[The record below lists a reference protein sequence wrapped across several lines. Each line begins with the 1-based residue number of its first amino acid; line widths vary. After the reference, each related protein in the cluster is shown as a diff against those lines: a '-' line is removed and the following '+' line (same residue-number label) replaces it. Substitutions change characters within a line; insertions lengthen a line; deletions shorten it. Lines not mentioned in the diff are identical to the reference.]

1 MKVALVHDWLTGMR
15 GGEKILEVFCEIY
28 PEATIFTL
36 LHIPGATSPIIEG
49 MTIKTSFIQRLPFA
63 STRYRHYLPLFPT
76 AIEQFDLRGYDLIIS
91 ISHCAAK
98 GVMVPSD
105 AIHICYC
112 NTPMRYAWDLYHD
125 YFPPQR
131 LGFFS
136 RKLIPFFINYLRMWD
151 VTSSARV
158 DHFIANSNNVASR
171 IKRHYNRESVIIYPP
186 VDTEFFVPGGELKD
200 FFLIVSALVP
210 YKKIDLA
217 IETLNQ
223 LKLPLKIVGKGPE
236 LSRLK
241 RMANRNITFMGELSN
256 EEIRNLYQTCQAL
269 LFPGEEDFGLT
280 SLEAQACGRPVIA
293 FRKGGVLESVIE
305 EETGVFFEQHAPAS
319 LKNAIDKFYKMSF
332 NKKKIRDNA
341 LRFSREKF
349 IQRVT
354 DFISDTL
361 GSLRRDFRTNA

>member
-1 MKVALVHDWLTGMR
+1 MRIALVHDWLTGMR
-15 GGEKILEVFCEIY
+15 GGERVLEVLCEIY
-28 PEATIFTL
+28 PQATIFTL
-36 LHIPGATSPIIEG
+36 LHIPGATSPIIER

-91 ISHCAAK
+91 ISHCVAK
-98 GVMVPSD
+98 GAIVPSD

-125 YFPPQR
+125 YFSPQR
-131 LGFFS
+131 LGFLR
-136 RKLIPFFINYLRMWD
+136 RKLIPLFINYLRMWD

-158 DHFIANSNNVASR
+158 DYFIANSNNVASR
-171 IKRHYNRESVIIYPP
+171 IMRHYKRESMVIYPP
-186 VDTEFFVPGGELKD
+186 VDTEFFVPGGEPKE

-223 LKLPLKIVGKGPE
+223 LKLSLKIVGKGPE

-241 RMANRNITFMGELSN
+241 RMANRNITFLGELSN
-256 EEIRNLYQTCQAL
+256 EEIRSLYQSCQAL
-269 LFPGEEDFGLT
+269 IFPGVEDFGLT

-293 FRKGGVLESVIE
+293 FRKGGALESVIE
-305 EETGVFFEQHAPAS
+305 EQTGVFFNQQASAS

-332 NKKKIRDNA
+332 NKKKIRANA

-349 IQRVT
+349 KQRVI
-354 DFISDTL
+354 DFISDSL
-361 GSLRRDFRTNA
+361 GNLRRDSKTDA